1 MRRGCESFRCRLGFA
16 SSCARF
22 GLGRFRWESRLRR
35 ARCWCRYHPIRP
47 SSTVHVNSCM
57 YESCLVVTYV
67 PSRRSIVGLGGV
79 VVSLTVSS
87 EEKDLVLHIIRRLAI
102 QALDFLVKS
111 LPLGFAE
118 CFAFARI
125 SAID

>member
-1 MRRGCESFRCRLGFA
+1 M
-16 SSCARF
+16 
-22 GLGRFRWESRLRR
+22 
-35 ARCWCRYHPIRP
+35 
-47 SSTVHVNSCM
+47 
-57 YESCLVVTYV
+57 TYV

-118 CFAFARI
+118 CLAFAGI